1 MQLYSALPL
10 VRARQIAA
18 DTAALAGIVV
28 SVLLGIAVAAL
39 IRPLGDLGRS
49 MEQAGT
55 RLGTAMSDAADSLG
69 GLPLV
74 GDAARGP
81 FEDASG
87 IGAGLEQAGRDQQ
100 SLVGTVALLLGLLV
114 ALVPIAFIVRHWLLR
129 RISFVRRASAAR
141 SLASTPGGT
150 ELLALRALSSRK
162 PASLLKA
169 HPDPVAA
176 WRAGDPR
183 VVRQLADLALR
194 DAGVSAGR

>member
-1 MQLYSALPL
+1 M
-10 VRARQIAA
+10 
-18 DTAALAGIVV
+18 
-28 SVLLGIAVAAL
+28 
-39 IRPLGDLGRS
+39 
-49 MEQAGT
+49 
-55 RLGTAMSDAADSLG
+55 
-69 GLPLV
+69 

-87 IGAGLEQAGRDQQ
+87 IGSGLVQAGRDQQ
-100 SLVGTVALLLGLLV
+100 SLVGTIALVLGLLV

-129 RISFVRRASAAR
+129 RVSFVRRAAVAR
-141 SLASTPGGT
+141 SLAATPGGT

-162 PASLLKA
+162 PAALLRT